1 MRRPTA
7 QLRNADACIWL
18 TDNGVEPDEIVWIRP
33 REPWM
38 LDRAVVQPD
47 PAVATTLAADVLEA
61 TAGACSVGEMFLR
74 LEDKGVTLRI
84 DRAALTTMARTPTHG
99 RWELDR
105 LRAIENVVR
114 LGRLRRVCRGRLVL
128 ESGDVEVADDAV
140 VVHAAAPGLPVRPTV
155 PVWDDGA
162 FSSDPGIEDW
172 ADGLALNPAR
182 MSPEDLER
190 ADVAEALERVQR
202 VREPGMARTAEFACA
217 S

>member
-84 DRAALTTMARTPTHG
+84 DRRRCPPWPA
-99 RWELDR
+99 
-105 LRAIENVVR
+105 
-114 LGRLRRVCRGRLVL
+114 LRRSAGGSSTGSAPSRTSSAWGVCAACA
-128 ESGDVEVADDAV
+128 ADD
-140 VVHAAAPGLPVRPTV
+140 
-155 PVWDDGA
+155 W
-162 FSSDPGIEDW
+162 
-172 ADGLALNPAR
+172 
-182 MSPEDLER
+182 
-190 ADVAEALERVQR
+190 
-202 VREPGMARTAEFACA
+202 
-217 S
+217 

>member
-74 LEDKGVTLRI
+74 LEDKGMTLRI
-84 DRAALTTMARTPTHG
+84 ARRRCPPWPATPTLG

-114 LGRLRRVCRGRLVL
+114 LGGLRRVCRGRLVI
-128 ESGDVEVADDAV
+128 ESGDV
-140 VVHAAAPGLPVRPTV
+140 
-155 PVWDDGA
+155 
-162 FSSDPGIEDW
+162 
-172 ADGLALNPAR
+172 
-182 MSPEDLER
+182 
-190 ADVAEALERVQR
+190 
-202 VREPGMARTAEFACA
+202 
-217 S
+217 